1 MEPDSSMRTT
11 TSAVIAAPCAAP
23 LITNAPTE
31 KMRTEMLLIGSFIL
45 RMVYEAE
52 GKNPFVLNARDVFDR
67 NSSR

>member
-1 MEPDSSMRTT
+1 
-11 TSAVIAAPCAAP
+11 
-23 LITNAPTE
+23 
-31 KMRTEMLLIGSFIL
+31 MRTEMLLIGSFIL